1 MKAMSL
7 GFTVHRKS
15 VNTIAGQS
23 GRAAAV
29 RAPSGQIR
37 ALGVLD
43 SLVRSH
49 PAKGFAR
56 MGVFGVFTGL
66 GKAFWDLGFNRGR
79 GNMIDS
85 KRLKEAAGSEI
96 LDGGQK
102 VIEGMRLTT
111 GAGEPENGDRFGQ
124 GWSWFN
130 DAGETLT
137 SAFPNDSWAGE
148 GADAYIGQN
157 RTQAGRTNA
166 VALLDRGVQTV
177 IAREAYQVAYHR
189 DKLDD
194 QSNFLA
200 DLSYVTMA
208 LGLVP
213 GYGKAMKS
221 TVEAA
226 AVQAA
231 LSICSLELYELSREA
246 NQNAAELHQAVGL
259 YAGAA
264 ETTCQPEPGHR
275 RRHRLRHLAAGRR
288 RRAKFGRARRTAA
301 ASHRLRPRRRG
312 RRRTASYHR
321 NRPPRLNCPRRPPRL
336 RTDLP
341 NSVPRS
347 RHWAPCW
354 QVPHSPRRRRRPLR
368 SRPRPRRRRR
378 APRRRTTRNKRTEKR
393 GRGQGDARARRR
405 RDRTRPRRHRRGCR
419 SGPATCAD
427 DDYVERR
434 PSTNAPGHDTAG
446 LEVEENRIRCPA
458 RHCGSPRPTYA
469 SLPPSRHRRQP
480 RSPRPPK
487 WSTASTPRCARRTA
501 SSPGRQRVRWRPLQH
516 ARRTAGNQIAA
527 VSTGMSENL
536 TDAASRYDRAD
547 GAIGGR
553 IGQQMRT
560 R

>member
-23 GRAAAV
+23 GRAVAV
-29 RAPSGQIR
+29 RAPSDQIR
-37 ALGVLD
+37 AFGVLD

-124 GWSWFN
+124 GWSRFN

-148 GADAYIGQN
+148 GADAYIDQN

-259 YAGAA
+259 YADAAATAPPPTRTGSPSPAPPPPPGGGAPPQGQVRQGPADGGRVVQAPATAPGPTPNSAASPQPPAAAQLPTMPAAPADGLAQLGAA
-264 ETTCQPEPGHR
+264 LAPLGALLAGAAQP
-275 RRHRLRHLAAGRR
+275 AAQTPP
-288 RRAKFGRARRTAA
+288 AAPVAAPAA
-301 ASHRLRPRRRG
+301 AKKSTKKKDDENQEDEDKAAPG
-312 RRRTASYHR
+312 RDEGEAERAPVDTEADADPALLHAPTTITL
-321 NRPPRLNCPRRPPRL
+321 NADRPPTP
-336 RTDLP
+336 
-341 NSVPRS
+341 
-347 RHWAPCW
+347 
-354 QVPHSPRRRRRPLR
+354 
-368 SRPRPRRRRR
+368 
-378 APRRRTTRNKRTEKR
+378 
-393 GRGQGDARARRR
+393 
-405 RDRTRPRRHRRGCR
+405 
-419 SGPATCAD
+419 PAT
-427 DDYVERR
+427 
-434 PSTNAPGHDTAG
+434 
-446 LEVEENRIRCPA
+446 
-458 RHCGSPRPTYA
+458 
-469 SLPPSRHRRQP
+469 
-480 RSPRPPK
+480 
-487 WSTASTPRCARRTA
+487 TPQA
-501 SSPGRQRVRWRPLQH
+501 
-516 ARRTAGNQIAA
+516 
-527 VSTGMSENL
+527 
-536 TDAASRYDRAD
+536 
-547 GAIGGR
+547 
-553 IGQQMRT
+553 
-560 R
+560 